1 MTTAE
6 RTQSERQRRDQ
17 ILKAARAVFDEKGY
31 ESATVS
37 DIVRRAGVAQG
48 TFYLYFES
56 KKAVV
61 VELARQP
68 MADMA
73 LRLQRILTG
82 NESFE
87 QILRQFVHTG
97 FDVGGENPDLCRLM
111 HLGSE
116 SPQELDEFH
125 EESAVKDQ
133 INLMFQGAMDR
144 GDMHRMNPQIASETF
159 KSIMMGAMQLAFAS
173 ENDLDQEQIKLNTAD
188 IIVRGFVTQPSVG

>member
-6 RTQSERQRRDQ
+6 RTQSERQRRGQ
-17 ILKAARAVFDEKGY
+17 ILKAARTVFDEKGY

-56 KKAVV
+56 KKSVV

-111 HLGSE
+111 HLGTE

-125 EESAVKDQ
+125 EKSAVKDQ
-133 INLMFQGAMDR
+133 INLMFLDAMDR
-144 GDMHRMNPQIASETF
+144 GDMHRMDPIIASETF

-173 ENDLDQEQIKLNTAD
+173 ENDLDQEQIKLNTAN
-188 IIVRGFVTQPSVG
+188 IIVRAFVTRPSVV

>member
-17 ILKAARAVFDEKGY
+17 ILKAARTVFDEKGY

-56 KKAVV
+56 KKSVV

-87 QILRQFVHTG
+87 QILRQFVYTG

-111 HLGSE
+111 HLGTE
-116 SPQELDEFH
+116 SPQELDEFR
-125 EESAVKDQ
+125 EESAVTDQ
-133 INLMFQGAMDR
+133 INLMCLDAMGR
-144 GDMHRMNPQIASETF
+144 GDMHRMDPIIASETF

-173 ENDLDQEQIKLNTAD
+173 ENDLDQEQIKLTTAN
-188 IIVRGFVTQPSVG
+188 IIVRAFVTQPSVV